1 LIATTIERMR
11 LRELLAEQVACS
23 GREAVGPVDVL
34 LLLAVNLAV
43 ARDPLYELGGWV
55 DSLDLRPLG
64 FADRPRAH
72 FTDDRF
78 ARALDKLYE
87 ADRASLQTRLAL
99 AILEVFDVKLD
110 QLHNDSTTVKACGRI
125 PGTTASGLE
134 LRRGHSKD
142 HRPDLKQLLFT
153 LTISADG
160 AVPIHHRVYSGNRN
174 DATTHIESWECLR
187 ALHGRPDFLYV
198 ADCKLCTR
206 PQLDHLAARGG
217 RAITVLPRNYLE
229 ARAFTDAL
237 RAAPR
242 AKKLIWRRS
251 KPGDE
256 TTAEYFYLFEGQYRM
271 EQGGYPLYWYGSSEK
286 RQRDR
291 QFRLER
297 LRTAEKALDELAP
310 KLHTPRLSTQAAI
323 RKAYHA
329 ILDRYEMHEYLDV
342 RIRTHLERWR
352 TRPRGRPPRVAGRL
366 RVIRQR
372 AWYSLHWARRTE
384 ALARQR
390 RVDGVFPLLCT
401 DPTLA
406 PKAVLQA
413 WKYQPRLEKRF
424 EQFKHVHR
432 AAPLLFKKIQRV
444 EAMMFVFF
452 IALMIQALLERAVRQ
467 GLEHRQAP
475 PLKLYPEERDAP
487 HATTSQ
493 ILKTFAGLST
503 YVLSQDGQSVEAFRD
518 PLSETHRAVLN
529 LLQIDE
535 EAFWSGRRTLEIG
548 AKTAPPSCGM

>member
-1 LIATTIERMR
+1 MR
-11 LRELLAEQVACS
+11 LRELLAEEVAGS
-23 GREAVGPVDVL
+23 GRAAVGPADAL
-34 LLLAVNLAV
+34 LLLAINLAV
-43 ARDPLYELGGWV
+43 ARDPLYELAGWV

-64 FADRPRAH
+64 FADRPRAR

-99 AILEVFDVKLD
+99 AILKVFDVKLD

-125 PGTTASGLE
+125 SGTTASGLE

-160 AVPIHHRVYSGNRN
+160 AVPIHHHVYPGNRN
-174 DATTHIESWECLR
+174 DAATHIESWDCLR

-217 RAITVLPRNYLE
+217 RAITVVPRNFFE
-229 ARAFTDAL
+229 ARAFTEAL
-237 RAAPR
+237 RAAAR
-242 AKKLIWRRS
+242 TRTLIWRRS

-256 TTAEYFYLFEGQYRM
+256 TTTEYFYLFEGRYQM
-271 EQGGYPLYWYGSSEK
+271 EPAGYPIYWYCSSEK
-286 RQRDR
+286 RQRER
-291 QFRLER
+291 QFRVER
-297 LRTAEKALDELAP
+297 LRAAEKALGELAP

-323 RKAYHA
+323 RKACRA
-329 ILDRYEMHEYLDV
+329 ILDRYEMHDYLDV
-342 RIRTHLERWR
+342 HIRTHLERWR
-352 TRPRGRPPRVAGRL
+352 ARPRGRPPRVPGRL

-372 AWYSLHWARRTE
+372 AWYSLQWVRRTE

-401 DPTLA
+401 DPTLT

-452 IALMIQALLERAVRQ
+452 VALMIQALLERAIRQ
-467 GLEHRQAP
+467 GLDQRQAP

-503 YVLSQDGQSVEAFRD
+503 YVLSQDGQPAEVFRD
-518 PLSETHRAVLN
+518 PLSETHRAVLD
-529 LLQIDE
+529 LLQIEE
-535 EAFWSGRRTLEIG
+535 EAFWSGRRSPEF
-548 AKTAPPSCGM
+548 AAQTALASCGM